1 MIATLATTLIITFA
15 TPTGL
20 VVEQHRY
27 ANATDCQAV
36 ARLFDG
42 ETNPLGEAMT
52 ARCVA
57 GAR

>member
-1 MIATLATTLIITFA
+1 MIALATTLIITFA
-15 TPTGL
+15 TPAGL

-27 ANATDCQAV
+27 ANAADCQTV

-42 ETNPLGEAMT
+42 ETNPLGERMT

-57 GAR
+57 ETR